1 MPDQYTLLLE
11 WRRAEG
17 ATRGLSKLPLDF
29 YRTTTVY
36 LAEVRATYESELRE
50 NPSGRKGELARQ
62 THQRAGQVA
71 RDIVEARMTKVLS
84 QSFQASIGGMKE
96 LPNALPEERSLFDA
110 LVAVLRSHRGS
121 AAPFLEPAGA
131 APAPPPTSPTPP
143 PSPRES
149 PGAPPKLAPPG
160 PAMRFV
166 RILQDSRPV
175 ELGSETIELRKEDLL
190 NLPEAVAQILI
201 DGKIAEP
208 VDTPSPS

>member
-11 WRRAEG
+11 WRRSEG
-17 ATRGLSKLPLDF
+17 ATRGLAKLPSDF
-29 YRTTTVY
+29 YRTTSVY
-36 LAEVRATYESELRE
+36 LSEVRKTFEEELRE

-62 THQRAGQVA
+62 THQRAGQIA

-84 QSFQASIGGMKE
+84 QAFQASVGGVKE

-110 LVAVLRSHRGS
+110 LVSVLHSHRAS
-121 AAPFLEPAGA
+121 AAPFLEPMGPSA
-131 APAPPPTSPTPP
+131 APPPSAPHVVHREGAGPP
-143 PSPRES
+143 
-149 PGAPPKLAPPG
+149 APIAPPG

-175 ELGSETIELRKEDLL
+175 DLGSETIELRKEDLV

-208 VDTPSPS
+208 VESPPGR

>member
-11 WRRAEG
+11 WRRSEG
-17 ATRGLSKLPLDF
+17 ATRGLAKLPLDF
-29 YRTTTVY
+29 YRSTSAY
-36 LAEVRATYESELRE
+36 LSEVRKTFEDELRE

-62 THQRAGQVA
+62 THQRAGQIA

-84 QSFQASIGGMKE
+84 QAFQASIGGVKE

-110 LVAVLRSHRGS
+110 LVGVLRSHRSS
-121 AAPFLEPAGA
+121 AAPFLEPMGPSAPSGPSAPHPAHREATAGL
-131 APAPPPTSPTPP
+131 PAPI
-143 PSPRES
+143 
-149 PGAPPKLAPPG
+149 APVG

-175 ELGSETIELRKEDLL
+175 ELGTETIELRKEDLL

-208 VDTPSPS
+208 VETPPAR